1 MKKFYFLLLIILLN
15 NGVQA
20 SEKDKIIDNLKN
32 IKNIVFNFEQNINDK
47 IEKGKCT
54 IQYPKKIF
62 CKYNSANQ
70 KTLVSD
76 GKLLAIKT
84 LSSYYLYSLKQT
96 PLEFILDKEFLI
108 KRINSANQRLV
119 DEKYINFKFIE
130 NQNEINLFFDKKNF
144 NLIGWQTKDIYQNL
158 SITFLNSIIK
168 NQKLKKGIFQIP
180 ERG

>member
-1 MKKFYFLLLIILLN
+1 MKRFYFLLFIILLN

-20 SEKDKIIDNLKN
+20 SEKDKIIENLKN
-32 IKNIVFNFEQNINDK
+32 IKNVIFNFEQNINDK
-47 IEKGKCT
+47 IEKGVCT

-84 LSSYYLYSLKQT
+84 LSSYYLYSLNQT
-96 PLEFILDKEFLI
+96 PLEFILDKDFLI
-108 KRINSANQRLV
+108 KRINDGNQRLV
-119 DEKYINFKFIE
+119 DEKYINFNFVE

-144 NLIGWQTKDIYQNL
+144 NLIGWQTKDMYQNL
-158 SITFLNSIIK
+158 NITFLNSIIK

>member
-1 MKKFYFLLLIILLN
+1 MHYS
-15 NGVQA
+15 V
-20 SEKDKIIDNLKN
+20 S
-32 IKNIVFNFEQNINDK
+32 
-47 IEKGKCT
+47 
-54 IQYPKKIF
+54 KKIF

-108 KRINSANQRLV
+108 KRINDSNQRLV
-119 DEKYINFKFIE
+119 DEKYINFNFVE
-130 NQNEINLFFDKKNF
+130 NQNEINLFFDRKNF
-144 NLIGWQTKDIYQNL
+144 NLIGWQTKDMYQNL
-158 SITFLNSIIK
+158 NITFLNSIIK

-180 ERG
+180 DRG

>member
-1 MKKFYFLLLIILLN
+1 MKKFYFFILIILLN

-20 SEKDKIIDNLKN
+20 SEKDKIIENLKN
-32 IKNIVFNFEQNINDK
+32 IKNIIFNFEQNINNE
-47 IEKGKCT
+47 IEKGVCT

-70 KTLVSD
+70 KILVSD

-108 KRINSANQRLV
+108 KRIKSANQRLV

-158 SITFLNSIIK
+158 SITFLNSIVK

>member
-1 MKKFYFLLLIILLN
+1 MKKFYFLLLIILLD

-20 SEKDKIIDNLKN
+20 SEKDRIIDNLKN
-32 IKNIVFNFEQNINDK
+32 IKNIIFNFEQNINNE
-47 IEKGKCT
+47 IEKGVCT

-62 CKYNSANQ
+62 CKYNSANR
-70 KTLVSD
+70 KILVSD

-84 LSSYYLYSLKQT
+84 LSSYYLYSLNQT

-108 KRINSANQRLV
+108 KKINSANQRLV
-119 DEKYINFKFIE
+119 NEKYINFKFIE
-130 NQNEINLFFDKKNF
+130 NQNEVNLFFDKKNF

-168 NQKLKKGIFQIP
+168 NQKLKKGIFKIP

>member
-1 MKKFYFLLLIILLN
+1 MKKFYFLLLIILFDSE
-15 NGVQA
+15 VQA
-20 SEKDKIIDNLKN
+20 SEKDKIIENLKD
-32 IKNIVFNFEQNINDK
+32 IKNIIFNFEQNINNK
-47 IEKGKCT
+47 IEKGMCT

-62 CKYNSANQ
+62 CKYNSTNQ
-70 KTLVSD
+70 KILVSD

-108 KRINSANQRLV
+108 KRINDANQRLV
-119 DEKYINFKFIE
+119 DEKYINFNFIE
-130 NQNEINLFFDKKNF
+130 NQNEINLFFDRKNF
-144 NLIGWQTKDIYQNL
+144 NLIGWQTKDMYQNL
-158 SITFLNSIIK
+158 SITFLNSITK

>member
-1 MKKFYFLLLIILLN
+1 MKKFYFLLLIILLD

-20 SEKDKIIDNLKN
+20 SEKDRIIDNLKN
-32 IKNIVFNFEQNINDK
+32 IKNIIFNFEQNINNE
-47 IEKGKCT
+47 IEKGVCT

-62 CKYNSANQ
+62 CKYNSANR
-70 KTLVSD
+70 KILVSD

-84 LSSYYLYSLKQT
+84 LSSYYLYSLNQT

-108 KRINSANQRLV
+108 KKINSANQRLV
-119 DEKYINFKFIE
+119 NEKYINFKFIE

-168 NQKLKKGIFQIP
+168 NQKLKKGIFKIP

>member
-1 MKKFYFLLLIILLN
+1 MKKFYFLLLLILFDSE
-15 NGVQA
+15 VQA
-20 SEKDKIIDNLKN
+20 SEKDKIIENLKD
-32 IKNIVFNFEQNINDK
+32 IKNIIFNFEQNINNK
-47 IEKGKCT
+47 IEKGMCT

-62 CKYNSANQ
+62 CKYNSTNQ
-70 KTLVSD
+70 KILVSD

-108 KRINSANQRLV
+108 KRINDSNQRLV
-119 DEKYINFKFIE
+119 DEKYINFNFVE
-130 NQNEINLFFDKKNF
+130 NQNEINLFFDRKNF

>member
-1 MKKFYFLLLIILLN
+1 MKKFYFLLLIILLD

-20 SEKDKIIDNLKN
+20 SEKDRIIDNLKN
-32 IKNIVFNFEQNINDK
+32 IKNIIFNFEQNINNE
-47 IEKGKCT
+47 IEKGVCT

-62 CKYNSANQ
+62 CKYNSANR
-70 KTLVSD
+70 KILVSD

-84 LSSYYLYSLKQT
+84 PSSYYLYSLNQT

-108 KRINSANQRLV
+108 KKINSANQRLV
-119 DEKYINFKFIE
+119 NEKYINFKFIE

-158 SITFLNSIIK
+158 SITFLSSIIK
-168 NQKLKKGIFQIP
+168 NQKLKKGIFKIP

>member
-1 MKKFYFLLLIILLN
+1 MKKFYFLLLIILFDSE
-15 NGVQA
+15 VQA
-20 SEKDKIIDNLKN
+20 SEKDKIIENLKD
-32 IKNIVFNFEQNINDK
+32 IKNIIFNFEQNINNK
-47 IEKGKCT
+47 IEKGMCT

-62 CKYNSANQ
+62 CKYNSTNQ
-70 KTLVSD
+70 KILVSD

-108 KRINSANQRLV
+108 KRINDANQRLV
-119 DEKYINFKFIE
+119 DEKYINFNFVE
-130 NQNEINLFFDKKNF
+130 NQNEINLFFDRKNF

-158 SITFLNSIIK
+158 SITFLNSITK

>member
-1 MKKFYFLLLIILLN
+1 MKKFYFFILIILLN

-20 SEKDKIIDNLKN
+20 SEKDKIIENLKN
-32 IKNIVFNFEQNINDK
+32 IRNIIFNFEQNINDK
-47 IEKGKCT
+47 IENGVCT

-62 CKYNSANQ
+62 CKYNSAN
-70 KTLVSD
+70 KKILVSD

-84 LSSYYLYSLKQT
+84 LSSYYLYSLNQT

-108 KRINSANQRLV
+108 NRINNADQRIV
-119 DEKYINFKFIE
+119 DDKYINFSFTE

-144 NLIGWQTKDIYQNL
+144 NLIGWQTKDMYQNL
-158 SITFLNSIIK
+158 SITFLNSIVK

>member
-1 MKKFYFLLLIILLN
+1 MKKFYFLLLIILFN
-15 NGVQA
+15 SEVQA
-20 SEKDKIIDNLKN
+20 SEKDKIIENLKN
-32 IKNIVFNFEQNINDK
+32 IKNIIFNFEQNINNE
-47 IEKGKCT
+47 IEKGVCT

-70 KTLVSD
+70 KILVSD
-76 GKLLAIKT
+76 EKLLAIKT
-84 LSSYYLYSLKQT
+84 LSSYYLYSLNQT

-108 KRINSANQRLV
+108 KKINSANQRLV
-119 DEKYINFKFIE
+119 NEKYINFKFIE

>member
-1 MKKFYFLLLIILLN
+1 M
-15 NGVQA
+15 
-20 SEKDKIIDNLKN
+20 
-32 IKNIVFNFEQNINDK
+32 
-47 IEKGKCT
+47 
-54 IQYPKKIF
+54 
-62 CKYNSANQ
+62 
-70 KTLVSD
+70 
-76 GKLLAIKT
+76 
-84 LSSYYLYSLKQT
+84 YSLKQT

-119 DEKYINFKFIE
+119 DEKYINFSFTE
-130 NQNEINLFFDKKNF
+130 NQNEINLFFHKKNF